1 MDIRIIPYG
10 EKHIEAV
17 KRFNE
22 RLKAGGSPYQFPE
35 SHIPHW
41 LPDIN
46 KRTVYQRFFLA
57 LDGGNEVRGA
67 YIHKHQ
73 NFRVAGK
80 TISVGNYGFPLS
92 EGTVNSK
99 YKAVGKLLLADMLD
113 RQPITY
119 VLGIGG
125 YQERLAWQLRKG
137 GWTMTSTPFFF
148 KIMRPFNF
156 FRNITHLRNTSLRRF
171 FMDFAAF
178 SGIGWT
184 GVKILQGIR
193 TRGVKRPGDLATDTF
208 HEFGKWSD
216 DIWDTCQH
224 RLLFSAVRDAET
236 LNILYPREKA
246 KFIKMRLSHGPK
258 AVGWAVMLAT
268 KMETHK
274 HFGAMK
280 LGSLV
285 DCLALP
291 GYEYAV
297 VHESIRVLKEH
308 EVDLIV
314 SNQSHADWRAA
325 LLNAGFLGG
334 PSNHTFAISPKLTE
348 IIAPF
353 EVNYPRFHVNRGDG
367 GGPIHL

>member
-1 MDIRIIPYG
+1 MDIGIVPYE

-17 KRFNE
+17 KRFNH

-41 LPDIN
+41 LPNIE
-46 KRTVYQRFFLA
+46 KRSVYQQFFLA
-57 LDGGNEVRGA
+57 LEGDEVRGA

-73 NFRVAGK
+73 DFRVAGK

-92 EGTVNSK
+92 EGTVDSK
-99 YKAVGKLLLADMLD
+99 YKAVGKLLLADMLEK
-113 RQPITY
+113 QPLTY

-125 YQERLAWQLRKG
+125 YQERLAWQLRKA
-137 GWTMTSTPFFF
+137 GWAMTSTPFFF
-148 KIMRPFNF
+148 KIMKPYNF
-156 FRNITHLRNTSLRRF
+156 FRNITYLRNSPVRRF
-171 FMDFAAF
+171 LADFLAF
-178 SGIGWT
+178 SGVGWA
-184 GVKILQGIR
+184 GAKILQGAR
-193 TRGVKRPGDLATDTF
+193 TRGFWRPGELVADTF
-208 HEFGKWSD
+208 NEFGEWSD
-216 DIWDTCQH
+216 EIWDTCQH
-224 RLLFSAVRDAET
+224 RLLFSAIRKAQT
-236 LNILYPREKA
+236 LNNLYPREKA
-246 KFIKMRLSHGPK
+246 KFIKIRLTGADK

-268 KMETHK
+268 QMEAHK

-291 GYEYAV
+291 GHEQAV
-297 VHESIRVLKEH
+297 VRESIRVLKGY

-314 SNQSHADWRAA
+314 SNQSYAVWREA
-325 LLNAGFLGG
+325 LSKSGFLNG
-334 PSNHTFAISPKLTE
+334 PSNHTFALSPKLTE

-353 EVNYPRFHVNRGDG
+353 EVNYPRFHINRGDG